1 MKKANTMNF
10 MERIQK
16 HPELQHRFDQLL
28 SIVEDS
34 AGDIQKASEA
44 EQRVI
49 EELQQMGNAALSAWG
64 NQKVSHLSETY
75 DQKEGCSRVGKK
87 NSGGIRAMEKS
98 P

>member
-16 HPELQHRFDQLL
+16 HPELQHRFEQLL

-34 AGDIQKASEA
+34 AGIS
-44 EQRVI
+44 
-49 EELQQMGNAALSAWG
+49 
-64 NQKVSHLSETY
+64 
-75 DQKEGCSRVGKK
+75 KK
-87 NSGGIRAMEKS
+87 PVKLNNW